1 MRLLHHLLVLLE
13 VHGVVALE
21 GVAHAGHAVVGGEVV
36 HLGEHLTLP
45 VDPVAHPASHTPAVH
60 DMLLDYRVNQTT
72 CAAVSPWTWSWKRQ

>member
-1 MRLLHHLLVLLE
+1 MRSLHHLLVLLE

-45 VDPVAHPASHTPAVH
+45 IDPVAHPASHTLAGH
-60 DMLLDYRVNQTT
+60 HMLLDYRLNKTT
-72 CAAVSPWTWSWKRQ
+72 CAALSP